1 MTIYDKDS
9 TATAVVLYEHAN
21 RYPDREND
29 EIPRTDY
36 YFRIKILNKASF
48 DLANISIN
56 LYKKQKIEDI
66 SAVTY
71 KLNENGTVNTTY
83 LSDKNIFTIKER
95 DTWSVKKFTLHNIK
109 EGSVIEY
116 KYSIISPYLSIN
128 DLYFQS
134 NIPKI
139 KSEFDASIL
148 GNYKYNTRVIG
159 YLPLNKD
166 KPSID
171 KRSVIIDSVGEGACA
186 IYSYGMN
193 NIPAFK
199 EEDYM
204 LSKKNYISRISF
216 DLNSSTSYNG
226 VVTDLTTTQKK
237 ADKSLKGRFFNNQTS
252 KKSFFKKNIP
262 ENILSTENTL
272 NRANKVFQFIKN
284 HYTWNSKYWTNED
297 VKVKEAFKEKKG
309 DVGEINISLYNSL
322 KAANID
328 ANLIVLSTRTNG
340 ISTKLYTII
349 YDYNYV
355 IVQTVTDNKTYY
367 LDATDKF
374 HPFGQVSVR
383 TLNGEARVINFKEKS
398 LWVKLK
404 PKYRFSTN
412 ISAKLTLDKEATFTG
427 NLVIKRDGY
436 YASTQRKKI
445 SLLSEATY
453 LEGFEDEKENIEVD
467 NYSVKNI
474 DNLKKPIQENFTI
487 RLDMKE
493 SLGNKIRINP
503 FLFDRIRQNPFKLKE
518 RNYPVDYAYSRIRN
532 YFLSLEIPEN
542 YSIVKLPA
550 DKAISLPNNGGNF
563 ILKTIKNGNNINIIT
578 KFKIAKQSYSVEEY
592 YALKEFYKQIIILE
606 NGYIILEKK

>member
-148 GNYKYNTRVIG
+148 GNYEYNTRVIG

-226 VVTDLTTTQKK
+226 VVTDLTTT
-237 ADKSLKGRFFNNQTS
+237 
-252 KKSFFKKNIP
+252 
-262 ENILSTENTL
+262 
-272 NRANKVFQFIKN
+272 
-284 HYTWNSKYWTNED
+284 
-297 VKVKEAFKEKKG
+297 
-309 DVGEINISLYNSL
+309 
-322 KAANID
+322 
-328 ANLIVLSTRTNG
+328 
-340 ISTKLYTII
+340 
-349 YDYNYV
+349 
-355 IVQTVTDNKTYY
+355 
-367 LDATDKF
+367 
-374 HPFGQVSVR
+374 
-383 TLNGEARVINFKEKS
+383 
-398 LWVKLK
+398 
-404 PKYRFSTN
+404 
-412 ISAKLTLDKEATFTG
+412 
-427 NLVIKRDGY
+427 
-436 YASTQRKKI
+436 
-445 SLLSEATY
+445 
-453 LEGFEDEKENIEVD
+453 
-467 NYSVKNI
+467 
-474 DNLKKPIQENFTI
+474 
-487 RLDMKE
+487 
-493 SLGNKIRINP
+493 
-503 FLFDRIRQNPFKLKE
+503 
-518 RNYPVDYAYSRIRN
+518 
-532 YFLSLEIPEN
+532 
-542 YSIVKLPA
+542 
-550 DKAISLPNNGGNF
+550 
-563 ILKTIKNGNNINIIT
+563 
-578 KFKIAKQSYSVEEY
+578 
-592 YALKEFYKQIIILE
+592 
-606 NGYIILEKK
+606 